1 MKPGIVTICEVLDA
15 LINDAHVHVGPSAP
29 WVPEV
34 DPAKTIEDY
43 IKVMEK
49 YGIGKAIIFP
59 NPGVGEG
66 YAKQNDVIAQ
76 AQKSYS
82 NRIIGFGRTDPRL
95 GEGAIKEVQR
105 FINKLGLKG
114 VKLHPVVE
122 CFRPD
127 HPAFDPFFKAIED
140 LRVPILFHSSPGF
153 FAEPHLIAVV
163 AERHPK
169 LKVCLGHLYGSMLPV
184 IEKHKNLWVE
194 TSGVSL
200 PATVSGA
207 VKIAPDRVMY
217 GSDWPY
223 LNPRVELVKVE
234 EGVEDKK
241 LLNRVLS
248 ENFESF
254 VKSP

>member
-1 MKPGIVTICEVLDA
+1 LV
-15 LINDAHVHVGPSAP
+15 NDAHVHVGPSAP

-34 DPAKTIEDY
+34 QPARNIEEY

-49 YGIGKAIIFP
+49 YGVGKAIIFP

-76 AQKSYS
+76 AQKKYPTK
-82 NRIIGFGRTDPRL
+82 IVGFGRTDPRL
-95 GEGAIKEVQR
+95 GEGAIKELER
-105 FINKLGLKG
+105 FVNKLGLKG
-114 VKLHPVVE
+114 VKLHPIVE

-127 HPAFDPFFKAIED
+127 HPAFDSFFKAIED
-140 LRVPILFHSSPGF
+140 LKVPILFHSSAGF

-169 LKVCLGHLYGSMLPV
+169 LRICLGHLYGSMLPI
-184 IEKHKNLWVE
+184 IEKQSNLWVE

-200 PATVSGA
+200 PSTITAAT
-207 VKIAPDRVMY
+207 KIAPDRVMF

-234 EGVEDKK
+234 EGVEDKRTLAK
-241 LLNRVLS
+241 VLS
-248 ENFESF
+248 ENFETF
-254 VKSP
+254 IKPL

>member
-1 MKPGIVTICEVLDA
+1 MDCEVVRA

-34 DPAKTIEDY
+34 SPARNIDDY
-43 IKVMEK
+43 MKIMEK
-49 YGIGKAIIFP
+49 YEIGKAIIFP

-76 AQKSYS
+76 AQKKYP

-95 GEGAIKEVQR
+95 GDGAIKEVER

-114 VKLHPVVE
+114 VKLHPIVE

-163 AERHPK
+163 AERHSK
-169 LKVCLGHLYGSMLPV
+169 LRICLGHLYGSMLP
-184 IEKHKNLWVE
+184 ILEKNRNLWTE

-200 PATVSGA
+200 PATVTGA
-207 VKIAPDRVMY
+207 VKVAPDRVMY

-234 EGVEDKK
+234 EGVQNKEDLKK
-241 LLNRVLS
+241 VLTS
-248 ENFESF
+248 NFDKF
-254 VKSP
+254 VAM